1 MAIPFAVLPHKIFIA
16 VQINIGI
23 NPVFGLDVRPHPG
36 PLPQERENPFPPL
49 SKPSVWIAEY
59 CADVN
64 NNCHKASKTLLLRR
78 PALLHQLQQV
88 RQRLLVTAVFLG
100 GQLAGAFVQLRGHL
114 RGLVRRTTQRD
125 QDFGDF

>member
-1 MAIPFAVLPHKIFIA
+1 MCLFMRLCVGRIQSRVLGGSGGQGANF
-16 VQINIGI
+16 
-23 NPVFGLDVRPHPG
+23 FGEIS
-36 PLPQERENPFPPL
+36 LPRERENLFPPL

-100 GQLAGAFVQLRGHL
+100 GQLAGALVQLRGHL

-125 QDFGDF
+125 PDFGDF